1 VASINSGVSGCAVVI
16 INYPFPDLY
25 ADIALRRLEALLY
38 LASFRLALNIVYSLR
53 DLSKTVAGS
62 DQKVKGFKGIKA

>member
-1 VASINSGVSGCAVVI
+1 LSLSITLFLTFTLSSLSRRCS
-16 INYPFPDLY
+16 LSS
-25 ADIALRRLEALLY
+25 RRLEALLY